1 MKKLRFITGG
11 ARSGKSTYAEKL
23 TKSEKGKTVYIA
35 TAVPFDEGMQD
46 RIKKHQ
52 EQRPSEW
59 KTIEQYKNFFEL
71 INNPD
76 FLEADNILFDCMTIM
91 LMNQLMDRNINWETI
106 SMDEVNA
113 IEAEITQDVI
123 KLLEILKEKN
133 TIIVSNEIGLGI
145 VPADYF
151 TRYFRDMLGRLN
163 QLLAQK
169 ADEVYLTVSGIPLK
183 IK

>member
-23 TKSEKGKTVYIA
+23 IKSEEGKTTYIA
-35 TAVPFDEGMQD
+35 TAIPFDKGMKD
-46 RIKKHQ
+46 RIKRHQ

-59 KTIEQYKNFFEL
+59 KTIEQYKNFSTL
-71 INNPD
+71 KNNPD
-76 FLEADNILFDCMTIM
+76 FLEADNILFDCMTVM
-91 LMNQLMDRNINWETI
+91 LTNQLMDKNIDWEAI
-106 SMDEVNA
+106 SMEEVNN
-113 IEAEITQDVI
+113 IEAEITQDV
-123 KLLEILKEKN
+123 KELLEILKDKN
-133 TIIVSNEIGLGI
+133 TVIVSNEIGSGI

-163 QLLAQK
+163 QLLARE